1 MAIHFNLA
9 VRFHMIIVKI
19 FVFSFVQSK
28 QNNVTIQKLNILNC
42 WDLLVEIDETSNI
55 FSFQLKK
62 MAGFCIMS

>member
-1 MAIHFNLA
+1 
-9 VRFHMIIVKI
+9 MIIVKI